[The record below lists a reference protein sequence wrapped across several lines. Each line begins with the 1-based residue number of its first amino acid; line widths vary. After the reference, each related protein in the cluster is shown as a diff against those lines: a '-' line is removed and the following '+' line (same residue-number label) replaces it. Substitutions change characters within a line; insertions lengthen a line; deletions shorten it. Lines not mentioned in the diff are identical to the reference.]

1 MKTLRPTRLAVA
13 ASCLAALLFVGC
25 SRTQTAVPAAS
36 VSQAEPAPAPTVIV
50 VPAPAPVAPPA
61 VAPVNTPAVL
71 IGPASAIAPD
81 TGSSTWADM
90 ENLTFDQRAAFT
102 ADLTDLVRKLD
113 GQISALNAKRSTMT
127 TNTGDWDFAMKE
139 VNAARSYLVSLETEV
154 ATATPDTWGEE
165 KDRVGGAWRRAQDAC
180 DKVRMSTTS

>member
-1 MKTLRPTRLAVA
+1 MKTLRNTRLAVV
-13 ASCLAALLFVGC
+13 ASGIAALLILGC

-36 VSQAEPAPAPTVIV
+36 VSQPTPAPAVVV

-61 VAPVNTPAVL
+61 VVPVNTPAVL
-71 IGPASAIAPD
+71 VAPASAIAPD
-81 TGSSTWADM
+81 TGSATWADM

-113 GQISALNAKRSTMT
+113 GQISALNSKRSTMT

-139 VNAARSYLVSLETEV
+139 VNAARSYLVGLETEV
-154 ATATPDTWGEE
+154 ATASPDTWGEE

>member
-1 MKTLRPTRLAVA
+1 MKTLRPPRLAVA
-13 ASCLAALLFVGC
+13 ASCLAALPIFFGC

-36 VSQAEPAPAPTVIV
+36 VGQAAPAPTVVV

-127 TNTGDWDFAMKE
+127 ANTGDWDFAMKE
-139 VNAARSYLVSLETEV
+139 VNAARSYLVGLETEV
-154 ATATPDTWGEE
+154 ATAAPDTWGEE